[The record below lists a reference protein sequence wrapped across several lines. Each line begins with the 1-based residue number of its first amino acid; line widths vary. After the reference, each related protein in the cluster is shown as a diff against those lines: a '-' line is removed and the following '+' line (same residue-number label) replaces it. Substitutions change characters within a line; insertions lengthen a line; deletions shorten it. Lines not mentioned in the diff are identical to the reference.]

1 VSTDEVFGSL
11 GATGHFNERSPYD
24 PTSPYSASKA
34 GADHL
39 VRAWHRTY
47 GLPVIVTNSSNNF
60 GPRQFPEKL
69 IPHTILEAL
78 AGRPLDVYGA
88 GQNVRDWLYVEDH
101 VAALLAVLE
110 RGVVGETYAIGAGNE
125 RTNLDVV
132 TAIGDLV
139 DLADPRPRG
148 APRRELIRFVEDRPG
163 HAHRY
168 AIDST
173 RITTELGWRP
183 RHSFESALAET
194 VRWYTENRDWWEPL
208 LERGYT
214 GQRLGLG
221 GRA

>member
-1 VSTDEVFGSL
+1 
-11 GATGHFNERSPYD
+11 
-24 PTSPYSASKA
+24 
-34 GADHL
+34 
-39 VRAWHRTY
+39 
-47 GLPVIVTNSSNNF
+47 VIVTNSSNNF

-78 AGRPLDVYGA
+78 AGRPLDVYGT

-132 TAIGDLV
+132 TAICDLV

-163 HAHRY
+163 HDHRY

-208 LERGYT
+208 LERGYA